1 MWLTW
6 KLVRG
11 SLVWKGLWEGLTSS
25 GEWWVIWYT
34 DCWREELKSP
44 ELERPVRRQQT
55 IISRQ
60 KGWYA
65 APFVTLTSSRP
76 LHPLSSPSSPSF
88 AASSA
93 ADKASASC
101 TMLLSKQPP
110 SKSLCLIPLPTTVL
124 TLRVLL
130 HPGSKRSVDI
140 LFLSHYISIVLY
152 LDSAAR
158 RADIKVVDKLT
169 AKLHYMKTLLW
180 CLSRALD
187 IQGLNLLQHLS

>member
-1 MWLTW
+1 
-6 KLVRG
+6 
-11 SLVWKGLWEGLTSS
+11 
-25 GEWWVIWYT
+25 
-34 DCWREELKSP
+34 
-44 ELERPVRRQQT
+44 
-55 IISRQ
+55 
-60 KGWYA
+60 
-65 APFVTLTSSRP
+65 
-76 LHPLSSPSSPSF
+76 
-88 AASSA
+88 
-93 ADKASASC
+93 
-101 TMLLSKQPP
+101 MLLSKQPP